1 MLFSSACSGGG
12 FYHKGFWGGGVFVL
26 FSFWYI
32 FSFFCYFT
40 IKIVYGKRLVVVKNY
55 YFLLF
60 YDFLGFCCCS
70 AVFACLFGR
79 FAVFHVLSCF
89 RQFFTFSSGDTLSVY
104 VNFVRL
110 IYSGTLKYLT
120 HKCREIQ

>member
-79 FAVFHVLSCF
+79 YVVFHVLS
-89 RQFFTFSSGDTLSVY
+89 FFSVDY
-104 VNFVRL
+104 VFLAAIR
-110 IYSGTLKYLT
+110 
-120 HKCREIQ
+120 